1 MSSTE
6 GAEVPGGRLTP
17 VSLRLV
23 SDAAYEQ
30 LKNKIVTGELV
41 PGTRLVETKCAGDLG
56 VSQSTV
62 REALA
67 RLARDGLVLSIPRRG
82 SYVASLPAD
91 TIYHLYE
98 MRERIEPLAMRLAMK
113 ALSQAD
119 HDYLE
124 RQLDRLAARTI
135 SERIDADMAFHER
148 LYELSGFPPLQS
160 LWPQIE
166 ALTRKFFST
175 SRRLTDAEQIK
186 HTHRAIMRALT
197 DEDEEA
203 LEEALQLH
211 MRQTSL
217 LMKGRADPDL
227 PHATRGGGSSATG
240 PPALQLIQPREAH
253 SEARRTSRH
262 RPRST

>member
-6 GAEVPGGRLTP
+6 GAEVPAGRLTP

-23 SDAAYEQ
+23 SDAAYDQ
-30 LKNKIVTGELV
+30 LRNKIVTGELV
-41 PGTRLVETKCAGDLG
+41 PGTRLIETQCARDLG

-67 RLARDGLVLSIPRRG
+67 RLAHDGLVLSIPRRG

-98 MRERIEPLAMRLAMK
+98 MRERVEPLAMRLAMK
-113 ALSQAD
+113 ALGQAD

-135 SERIDADMAFHER
+135 SERIDADMAFHAR

-166 ALTRKFFST
+166 ALTRKFFTS
-175 SRRLTDAEQIK
+175 SRRLIETEQIK
-186 HTHRAIMRALT
+186 HTHRSIMQALT
-197 DEDEEA
+197 DGDERA
-203 LEEALQLH
+203 LEDAIKLH

-217 LMKGRADPDL
+217 LMEGRAVPDA
-227 PHATRGGGSSATG
+227 PHGARGGGTG
-240 PPALQLIQPREAH
+240 AAGTAALQLITPRGSQPVTKR
-253 SEARRTSRH
+253 SSPD
-262 RPRST
+262 RPRTT

>member
-1 MSSTE
+1 
-6 GAEVPGGRLTP
+6 L
-17 VSLRLV
+17 
-23 SDAAYEQ
+23 
-30 LKNKIVTGELV
+30 
-41 PGTRLVETKCAGDLG
+41 
-56 VSQSTV
+56 
-62 REALA
+62 
-67 RLARDGLVLSIPRRG
+67 
-82 SYVASLPAD
+82 
-91 TIYHLYE
+91 
-98 MRERIEPLAMRLAMK
+98 
-113 ALSQAD
+113 
-119 HDYLE
+119 
-124 RQLDRLAARTI
+124 
-135 SERIDADMAFHER
+135 
-148 LYELSGFPPLQS
+148 
-160 LWPQIE
+160 QIE

-217 LMKGRADPDL
+217 LMKGRADPDS